1 MSQHFL
7 VTLLL
12 LVSLAA
18 VGLFGLAMMLAWRD
32 RRAARQHA
40 IEHCRRMTAICRI
53 QRKAERRIDGL
64 VLATLS
70 EMAATALRDNPMN
83 ASSPI
88 PHVPFHPKRL
98 P

>member
-7 VTLLL
+7 VTMLM

-18 VGLFGLAMMLAWRD
+18 IGLFGLAMVLAWRD
-32 RRAARQHA
+32 HRAARQHA
-40 IEHCRRMTAICRI
+40 IERHQRMAAICRI
-53 QRKAERRIDGL
+53 QRQAERRIGGL

-83 ASSPI
+83 ASPPI
-88 PHVPFHPKRL
+88 PHVPLHPN
-98 P
+98 

>member
-7 VTLLL
+7 VTLLM

-18 VGLFGLAMMLAWRD
+18 IGLFGLAMTLAWRD
-32 RRAARQHA
+32 QRAARQHA
-40 IEHCRRMTAICRI
+40 LEHQRRMTAICRI
-53 QRKAERRIDGL
+53 QRQTERRIDGL
-64 VLATLS
+64 VLAALG

-83 ASSPI
+83 ASPPI
-88 PHVPFHPKRL
+88 PHVPLHPNLL